1 MQISRSIKWF
11 LRSAEP
17 QAQRA
22 RQITRIIIVLG
33 LFIIL
38 FWIIPLG
45 KVIQAIRATD
55 ARLFA
60 IGFVFGLVTV
70 FLTSLQM
77 LPLTRKQGI
86 NRNVFQIF
94 AINLSVKFYLMLTPT
109 TLVGSGVRWY
119 RLAQPEGKVVEAFV
133 ALAFFRLFETFL
145 TLVMGLGF
153 LLLSVQGAIQVSIG
167 WIILLILT
175 IVFIWVLITR
185 LSLPIYRWLRV
196 RAGTLTDRP
205 YLQPVLDS
213 LEKVLSTASS
223 YADMPARGL
232 FLMIG
237 SGILSALAGITS
249 GLFLAEAVG
258 INLNFLEMGWI
269 QAAVSLASQLPFT
282 VGEGLGVREV
292 TLVAVL
298 SLFGINAANALA
310 FSFLIFIRSA
320 LIALVGGILEAIQA
334 LRTRRVAR
342 PAMIS
347 RNTNDP

>member
-1 MQISRSIKWF
+1 MHISRSMKWF

-22 RQITRIIIVLG
+22 RQIVRIIIVIG
-33 LFIIL
+33 LFIVL
-38 FWIIPLG
+38 FWIIPIG
-45 KVIQAIRATD
+45 KVIQAIRAAD

-60 IGFVFGLVTV
+60 IGFIFGLVTV
-70 FLTSLQM
+70 FLTSVEM
-77 LPLTRKQGI
+77 LPLTRKQEI
-86 NRNVFQIF
+86 NRNILQIF

-153 LLLSVQGAIQVSIG
+153 FLLSMQETLQVSVG
-167 WIILLILT
+167 WVVLLIVV
-175 IVFIWVLITR
+175 IVLVWVLITR
-185 LSLPIYRWLRV
+185 FSLPIYRWIRE
-196 RAGTLTDRP
+196 RAGSLPDRP
-205 YLQPVLDS
+205 YLHPILDS
-213 LEKVLSTASS
+213 LEKVISTASS

-232 FLMIG
+232 VLMIG

-249 GLFLAEAVG
+249 ALFLAEAVG
-258 INLNFLEMGWI
+258 IKLDFLEMGWI
-269 QAAVSLASQLPFT
+269 QAVVSLASQLPFT
-282 VGEGLGVREV
+282 VGEGLGIREV

-310 FSFLIFIRSA
+310 FSFLMFIRSF
-320 LIALVGGILEAIQA
+320 LIALIGGILEAIQA

-342 PAMIS
+342 PAVIN
-347 RNTNDP
+347 RNTNHL